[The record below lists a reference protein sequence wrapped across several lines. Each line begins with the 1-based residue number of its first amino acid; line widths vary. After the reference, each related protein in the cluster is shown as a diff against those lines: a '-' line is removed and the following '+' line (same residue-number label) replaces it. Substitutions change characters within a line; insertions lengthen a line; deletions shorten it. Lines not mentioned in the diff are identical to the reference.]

1 MLYHYQGPF
10 YMSLHYPYFWLFLK
24 IEGRCLCLAVL
35 WVAKPLNL
43 WMLGVFLREWC
54 ETSVFFWFIWCS
66 YELGVPSFIW
76 MFCGFIWCSYEL
88 RRMPPNIRLYF
99 ASVDSMILLRPNKVH
114 HLFFSPGSFK
124 LSQQKIST
132 LLHLP
137 GKRSFQTNVA
147 KARLSEWPNRV
158 SLSSEEKKG
167 AVEE

>member
-10 YMSLHYPYFWLFLK
+10 YMLLHYPYFWRVFLK

-43 WMLGVFLREWC
+43 WMLGVILREWC

-66 YELGVPSFIW
+66 YELGVPSFTW

-99 ASVDSMILLRPNKVH
+99 ASVDSMILLTPNKVH
-114 HLFFSPGSFK
+114 HYFFFPGVLQTLSAKTEHPSPSSRKKK
-124 LSQQKIST
+124 LPNQCCESKAEWM
-132 LLHLP
+132 
-137 GKRSFQTNVA
+137 A
-147 KARLSEWPNRV
+147 K
-158 SLSSEEKKG
+158 
-167 AVEE
+167 